1 MGFPQQL
8 LMEKKDSG
16 NYVTSFEVT
25 ANKSFKVNQSTLRL
39 QTKH

>member
-8 LMEKKDSG
+8 LLEKNDSN
-16 NYVTSFEVT
+16 NYVTSCEVI